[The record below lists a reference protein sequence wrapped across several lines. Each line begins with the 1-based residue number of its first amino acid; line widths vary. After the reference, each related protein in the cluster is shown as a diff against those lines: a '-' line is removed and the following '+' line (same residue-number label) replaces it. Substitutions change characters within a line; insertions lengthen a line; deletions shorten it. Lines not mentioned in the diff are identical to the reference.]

1 MSDCNSILWENPF
14 SIIHQDG
21 YLYNFLN
28 TYLSFF
34 NENDQTKLKE
44 FGIIINSPLFKKPFF
59 NYPSF
64 IKTLNTFQVESHIVN
79 WINNLD
85 ILPDINTKS
94 IYSTNQIKSEMIFCP
109 TYEDASLE
117 IKKNLLDSEKT
128 KDFICISLF

>member
-85 ILPDINTKS
+85 ILPDINTK
-94 IYSTNQIKSEMIFCP
+94 
-109 TYEDASLE
+109 
-117 IKKNLLDSEKT
+117 
-128 KDFICISLF
+128 